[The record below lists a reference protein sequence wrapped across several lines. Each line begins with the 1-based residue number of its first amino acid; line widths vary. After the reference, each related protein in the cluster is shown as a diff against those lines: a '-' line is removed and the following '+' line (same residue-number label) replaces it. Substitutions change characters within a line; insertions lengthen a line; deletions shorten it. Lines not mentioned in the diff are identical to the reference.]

1 MVRSEPPLFRPRPAA
16 ALAGGPRAE
25 RGPVLS
31 RRGLADRHGRGRR
44 GRAGPLRRAL
54 RGLALVWLA
63 ATLAATVAL
72 WRESPLTRPF
82 AETTEAGIA
91 VALDAALARTVDR
104 PWLDAEL
111 DAAVAAEDVDRIESL
126 LRLADGRGVAPSDR
140 GAAEAALGRATGPL
154 ACTRCALV
162 PDACASIRQVLACN
176 LPLEMT
182 PVGDVAALT
191 RNGAAWATGAEVDE
205 LEAAL
210 AGAGLAATGAVL
222 VSGGSSAGVK
232 AGATLIRVGRRAGAI
247 GKGLSDDLLRLA
259 RTDRAALAAAAGEI
273 RALRA
278 GVGTADA
285 LAILRHADD
294 AAEAAG
300 LARVAKV
307 AGADT
312 RPALAALGKARVLRL
327 TVRLSDHLI
336 GAVLLALA
344 LFAQIGQLAGSLLL
358 RRLAR
363 G

>member
-1 MVRSEPPLFRPRPAA
+1 MRTEPPLFRPPA
-16 ALAGGPRAE
+16 PRLVAE
-25 RGPVLS
+25 RGPVGPA
-31 RRGLADRHGRGRR
+31 RRRAAAPRR
-44 GRAGPLRRAL
+44 RNGPLRRAL
-54 RGLALVWLA
+54 RFAALGWLAL
-63 ATLAATVAL
+63 TFAATVAF
-72 WRESPLTRPF
+72 WREDPLTRPF
-82 AETTEAGIA
+82 VERTEAEIA
-91 VALDAALARTVDR
+91 VALDAALARTVDV
-104 PWLDAEL
+104 PWLDRAL
-111 DAAVAAEDVDRIESL
+111 AGAIAAEDYDRIESL

-140 GAAEAALGRATGPL
+140 AAAEAALDGATGPL
-154 ACTRCALV
+154 ACTRCALI
-162 PDACASIRQVLACN
+162 PDACLSLTQVLTCN

-222 VSGGSSAGVK
+222 VSGGSTAALK

-247 GKGLSDDLLRLA
+247 GKDLSDDLLRLA
-259 RTDRAALAAAAGEI
+259 RSDRAAFAAAAGEM

-294 AAEAAG
+294 AAEAAR
-300 LARVAKV
+300 LSRVARA
-307 AGADT
+307 AGPEA

-327 TVRLSDHLI
+327 TVRLSDMLV
-336 GAVLLALA
+336 GAVLLTLA
-344 LFAQIGQLAGSLLL
+344 LFAQLGQMAGGVLL

>member
-82 AETTEAGIA
+82 AERTEAGIA

-232 AGATLIRVGRRAGAI
+232 AGATLVRVGRRAGAI
-247 GKGLSDDLLRLA
+247 GKGLSDDFLRLA
-259 RTDRAALAAAAGEI
+259 RTDRAAFAAAAGEM

-278 GVGTADA
+278 GVGIADA

-294 AAEAAG
+294 AAEAAR
-300 LARVAKV
+300 LVRVARA
-307 AGADT
+307 AGPEA

-336 GAVLLALA
+336 GAVLLTLA
-344 LFAQIGQLAGSLLL
+344 LFAQIGQMAGSLLL

>member
-1 MVRSEPPLFRPRPAA
+1 MR
-16 ALAGGPRAE
+16 
-25 RGPVLS
+25 
-31 RRGLADRHGRGRR
+31 
-44 GRAGPLRRAL
+44 RAGPVRRAL
-54 RGLALVWLA
+54 RLLALGWLA
-63 ATLAATVAL
+63 VTLAATVAI
-72 WRESPLTRPF
+72 WRENPLVRPF
-82 AETTEAGIA
+82 TERTEAEIA

-104 PWLDAEL
+104 PWLDREL
-111 DAAVAAEDVDRIESL
+111 SAAIAAEDYDRIESL
-126 LRLADGRGVAPSDR
+126 LRLADTRGIAPSDR
-140 GAAEAALGRATGPL
+140 PAAEAALDGATGPL
-154 ACTRCALV
+154 ACTRCALI
-162 PDACASIRQVLACN
+162 PDACTSIRQVLACN

-344 LFAQIGQLAGSLLL
+344 LFAQIGQIAGSLLL